1 MLARAPKRPDRIARG
16 VFASALALLAL
27 AVLSPT
33 RVAAQ
38 EQAIESD
45 AFGGFSAY
53 FETGPHVIVQRGR
66 GSVGTNFDYSSR
78 KANYLTN
85 MTIRFVAGL
94 RGPALAEEYG
104 RPRPVLYAGALVPLN
119 ESSTIGTILQE
130 TSLFGTEQIETSKYS
145 IEYQTSAMAGIGIEF
160 EVPIVDEHILLRAS
174 LESLHLVSRYVG
186 EAGFEINRQ
195 GVSEVHALRAKQDIT
210 QHFLGPALRAGTPT
224 IVFQGVAI
232 QFVLDA
238 SLLFDVA
245 GTREKFRA
253 TGENGDQGD
262 FSFETGKGLGQISA
276 GLQLRWP

>member
-1 MLARAPKRPDRIARG
+1 MLAHARNHADRISG
-16 VFASALALLAL
+16 GFVASALVVLGL
-27 AVLSPT
+27 AVLAPT
-33 RVAAQ
+33 HVAAQ
-38 EQAIESD
+38 GQAIESD
-45 AFGGFSAY
+45 AVGGFSAY

-66 GSVGTNFDYSSR
+66 GSVGTNFDFSSR

-85 MTIRFVAGL
+85 MTIRFVAGV
-94 RGPALAEEYG
+94 RGPALAERYG

-119 ESSTIGTILQE
+119 ESSTIGTILRE
-130 TSLFGTEQIETSKYS
+130 TSLFGTEQIDTSKYS

-160 EVPIVDEHILLRAS
+160 EVPIGDELMLLRAG
-174 LESLHLVSRYVG
+174 LESLHLVSRY
-186 EAGFEINRQ
+186 AGQAGLEINRQ
-195 GVSEVHALRAKQDIT
+195 GVSEIHAVRAKADLT

-224 IVFQGVAI
+224 MRFRGVAI

-253 TGENGDQGD
+253 TGENGDRGD